1 MAERF
6 CLRCDW
12 VGETEEPACPRC
24 GAPLYRMGRSEPTPA
39 VPDVPTARPEPPAE
53 VPGTRDAPLLAFESE
68 GDQDEEVLP
77 SVASAERGRWRVIAL
92 ALTLTVVV
100 AFALTRGGEPD
111 PGGQDQVRADPET
124 PADPALPSL
133 PTDPSPGPPP
143 QCSADATTPAAP
155 EPAQAVPAATADYY
169 FQGSLESSLGTAP
182 DLVEVEKGSSVFTV
196 DGRTGVT
203 VLRFAGGR
211 GLALAPTTRA
221 IRSSGYSIEILFR
234 FDLLAGYRKVIDFKN
249 GSSDDGLYLLD
260 GCLNFFPKEQVALT
274 RIGSDSYVQIVL
286 TRDAADRVVGY
297 VDGVRQF
304 AFNDRGGLA
313 KVGGSDSLRFFVDDV
328 TTTGEWSSGAVSQI
342 RLFDQALTANEVALL
357 ACTELA
363 IADPTFPCLGLQR

>member
-12 VGETEEPACPRC
+12 AGETEEPACPRC
-24 GAPLYRMGRSEPTPA
+24 GAPLYRMGSSEPTPA
-39 VPDVPTARPEPPAE
+39 PPQAPPARHDPPAE
-53 VPGTRDAPLLAFESE
+53 VQGTSGAPLEGSE
-68 GDQDEEVLP
+68 GEGDRDEAALP
-77 SVASAERGRWRVIAL
+77 SGVTAERGRWRVIAL
-92 ALTLTVVV
+92 ALTLTAVVV
-100 AFALTRGGEPD
+100 FALTRGGELD
-111 PGGQDQVRADPET
+111 PGGRDQARADSET
-124 PADPALPSL
+124 PADPAVPSQ

-143 QCSADATTPAAP
+143 QCSGDATTPAAP

-182 DLVEVEKGSSVFTV
+182 DLVEVEKGSSVFTA
-196 DGRTGVT
+196 DGTTGVT

-211 GLALAPTTRA
+211 GLALSPTTHV

-234 FDLLAGYRKVIDFKN
+234 FDLLDGYRKVIDFKN
-249 GSSDDGLYLLD
+249 GSADDGLYVLD
-260 GCLNFFPKEQVALT
+260 GCLIFFPKEQDALT
-274 RIGSDSYVQIVL
+274 RIGPDSYVQIVL

-304 AFNDRGGLA
+304 AFDDRGGLA

-342 RLFDQALTANEVALL
+342 RMFDQALTANEVALL

-363 IADPTFPCLGLQR
+363 IADPAFPCLGFQR

>member
-12 VGETEEPACPRC
+12 AGESEEPTCPRC
-24 GAPLYRMGRSEPTPA
+24 GAPLYRMGSSEPRPA
-39 VPDVPTARPEPPAE
+39 PPQALQARHDPPAE
-53 VPGTRDAPLLAFESE
+53 APGARGAPLEGSEGE
-68 GDQDEEVLP
+68 GDQHEAALP
-77 SVASAERGRWRVIAL
+77 SGVAAERGRWRVIAL
-92 ALTLTVVV
+92 ALTLTAVVV
-100 AFALTRGGEPD
+100 FALMRGGELD
-111 PGGQDQVRADPET
+111 PRGRDQARADGGT
-124 PADPALPSL
+124 PAGPAVPSQ
-133 PTDPSPGPPP
+133 PTDPSPGLPP
-143 QCSADATTPAAP
+143 QCSVDARTPAAP

-182 DLVEVEKGSSVFTV
+182 DLVEVEKGSSAFTA
-196 DGRTGVT
+196 DGTTGVT

-211 GLALAPTTRA
+211 GLALSPTTHV

-234 FDLLAGYRKVIDFKN
+234 FDLLDGYRKVIDFKN
-249 GSSDDGLYLLD
+249 GSADDGLYVLD
-260 GCLNFFPKEQVALT
+260 GCLIFFPKEQDALT
-274 RIGSDSYVQIVL
+274 RIGPDSYVQIVL
-286 TRDAADRVVGY
+286 TRDDADRVVGY

-304 AFNDRGGLA
+304 AFDDPGGLA

-342 RLFDQALTANEVALL
+342 RMFDQALTANEVALL

-363 IADPTFPCLGLQR
+363 IADPTFPCLALEQ

>member
-12 VGETEEPACPRC
+12 AGETEGPACPRC
-24 GAPLYRMGRSEPTPA
+24 GAPLYRMGSSAPTPA
-39 VPDVPTARPEPPAE
+39 RQEAPPARSERPAE
-53 VPGTRDAPLLAFESE
+53 VPGTRAAPTDAPRENA
-68 GDQDEEVLP
+68 GVPP
-77 SVASAERGRWRVIAL
+77 SVATDERGRWRVIAL
-92 ALTLTVVV
+92 ALTLTAVV
-100 AFALTRGGEPD
+100 AFALTRGGELD
-111 PGGQDQVRADPET
+111 PVGQDQARADPET
-124 PADPALPSL
+124 PADPAFPVLPNN
-133 PTDPSPGPPP
+133 PSPGPPP
-143 QCSADATTPAAP
+143 PCSGDATTPAAP

-182 DLVEVEKGSSVFTV
+182 DLIEVEEGSSVFTV

-211 GLALAPTTRA
+211 GLALAPTTRV
-221 IRSSGYSIEILFR
+221 IRGSGYSIEILFR
-234 FDLLAGYRKVIDFKN
+234 FDLLDGYRKIIDFKD
-249 GSSDDGLYLLD
+249 GSTDDGLYVLD
-260 GCLNFFPKEQVALT
+260 GCLIFFPNVQEALT

-304 AFNDRGGLA
+304 AFDDLGGLA
-313 KVGGSDSLRFFVDDV
+313 KVGGSKNLRFFVDDV
-328 TTTGEWSSGAVSQI
+328 TTTGEWSNGAVAQI

-363 IADPTFPCLGLQR
+363 IADPTFPCLGL

>member
-12 VGETEEPACPRC
+12 AGETEEPACPRC

-39 VPDVPTARPEPPAE
+39 PPQAPPARHDPPAE
-53 VPGTRDAPLLAFESE
+53 VPGTRGAPLEGSEGE
-68 GDQDEEVLP
+68 GDQDEAALP
-77 SVASAERGRWRVIAL
+77 SGVTAERGRWRVIAL
-92 ALTLTVVV
+92 ALTLTAVV
-100 AFALTRGGEPD
+100 AFALTRGGETD
-111 PGGQDQVRADPET
+111 PGGRDQARADAET
-124 PADPALPSL
+124 PADPAAPSL
-133 PTDPSPGPPP
+133 PTDPSRPPP
-143 QCSADATTPAAP
+143 QCSGDATTPAAP

-182 DLVEVEKGSSVFTV
+182 DLVEVESGSTAFTA
-196 DGRTGVT
+196 DGTTGVT

-211 GLALAPTTRA
+211 GLALAPTTHV

-234 FDLLAGYRKVIDFKN
+234 FDLLAGFRKVIDFKN
-249 GSSDDGLYLLD
+249 GSTDDGLYVLD
-260 GCLNFFPKEQVALT
+260 GCLTFFPKEQDALT
-274 RIGSDSYVQIVL
+274 RIGSDSYVQVVL

-304 AFNDRGGLA
+304 AFDDRGGLA

-328 TTTGEWSSGAVSQI
+328 TTTQEWSSGAVSQI

-363 IADPTFPCLGLQR
+363 IADPTFPCHGLER

>member
-12 VGETEEPACPRC
+12 AGETEGPACPRC
-24 GAPLYRMGRSEPTPA
+24 GAPLYRMDRSEPTPA
-39 VPDVPTARPEPPAE
+39 PREAHPAE
-53 VPGTRDAPLLAFESE
+53 VPGSRGSPLERSGSGGDRDEAH
-68 GDQDEEVLP
+68 LP
-77 SVASAERGRWRVIAL
+77 SVATAERGRWRVIAL
-92 ALTLTVVV
+92 ALTLTAVV
-100 AFALTRGGEPD
+100 AFALTRGGDPD
-111 PGGQDQVRADPET
+111 PADPDQAGAAPET

-133 PTDPSPGPPP
+133 PTDPSQGPPTP
-143 QCSADATTPAAP
+143 CSGDATTPAAP

-182 DLVEVEKGSSVFTV
+182 DLVEVEEGSSVFTV

-211 GLALAPTTRA
+211 GLALAPATRV
-221 IRSSGYSIEILFR
+221 IRGSGYSIEILFR
-234 FDLLAGYRKVIDFKN
+234 FDLLDAFRKVIDFKN
-249 GSSDDGLYLLD
+249 GSTDDGVYLLD
-260 GCLNFFPKEQVALT
+260 GCLIFFPNEQDSIT
-274 RIGSDSYVQIVL
+274 RIGSESYAQIVL

-304 AFNDRGGLA
+304 EFHDRGGLA
-313 KVGGSDSLRFFVDDV
+313 KLGGSDSLRFFVDDV

-342 RLFDQALTANEVALL
+342 RMFDQALTANEVALL

-363 IADPTFPCLGLQR
+363 IADPTFPCLGFQR

>member
-12 VGETEEPACPRC
+12 AGETEGPACPRC
-24 GAPLYRMGRSEPTPA
+24 GAPLYRMDSSEPTPA
-39 VPDVPTARPEPPAE
+39 PPQAPPARHDPPAE
-53 VPGTRDAPLLAFESE
+53 VPGTSGAPLVGSEGE
-68 GDQDEEVLP
+68 GDQDEAALP
-77 SVASAERGRWRVIAL
+77 SGITTERGRWRVIAL
-92 ALTLTVVV
+92 ALTLTAVVV
-100 AFALTRGGEPD
+100 FALSRGGELD
-111 PGGQDQVRADPET
+111 PGGRDQARADNET
-124 PADPALPSL
+124 PADPAAPSQ
-133 PTDPSPGPPP
+133 PTDPSPGPPL
-143 QCSADATTPAAP
+143 QCSGDAATPAAP

-182 DLVEVEKGSSVFTV
+182 DLFEIESGSTAFTA
-196 DGRTGVT
+196 DGTTGVT

-211 GLALAPTTRA
+211 GLALSPTTHV

-234 FDLLAGYRKVIDFKN
+234 FDLLDGYRKVIDFKN
-249 GSSDDGLYLLD
+249 GSADDGLYMLD
-260 GCLNFFPKEQVALT
+260 GCLTFFPKEQDSLT
-274 RIGSDSYVQIVL
+274 RIGPDSYVQIVL

-304 AFNDRGGLA
+304 GFDDPAGLA
-313 KVGGSDSLRFFVDDV
+313 KVDGSDSLRFFVDDI